1 LPKLLSVSFSVSFQ
15 LWINHA
21 VKDPP
26 GYHQQQYNHNNATN
40 HVERLGLTGICST
53 AFSATSFVSRFAHL
67 DQKRTFCTFAPKMGV
82 EMETACSGIFV
93 AELKEGEN

>member
-40 HVERLGLTGICST
+40 HVER
-53 AFSATSFVSRFAHL
+53 FVSRFAHL

>member
-1 LPKLLSVSFSVSFQ
+1 V
-15 LWINHA
+15 WINHA

-40 HVERLGLTGICST
+40 HVERLRLTGICST